1 MHTSLNH
8 LNRCPI
14 DEFSF
19 LLRPVFD
26 HSSWVA
32 GAVAARRPFESR
44 VDLLE
49 SLCAVVKNLDE
60 EQQLALIREHHDLR
74 SRNGV
79 TAESSRES
87 DEAGLDELDED
98 EAEVLGEVS
107 QAYKMRFGF
116 PFVICASK
124 HDKKE
129 ILESMKTRLNNSR
142 EAEIGHALKQI
153 YQIARIR
160 LERVVVEG
168 E

>member
-1 MHTSLNH
+1 MHTSLEH
-8 LNRCPI
+8 LNRCPS

-32 GAVAARRPFESR
+32 GAVAAQRPFESR

-60 EQQLALIREHHDLR
+60 EQQLALIREHHDLGR
-74 SRNGV
+74 RNGSTV
-79 TAESSRES
+79 ESIREQ
-87 DEAGLDELDED
+87 DAAGLDELDDE

-116 PFVICASK
+116 PFVICASR

-129 ILESMKTRLNNSR
+129 IIESMKSRLNNSR
-142 EAEIGHALKQI
+142 EVEIGHALKQI
-153 YQIARIR
+153 YQIAQTR
-160 LERVVVEG
+160 LENVVVE
-168 E
+168 